1 MEALSE
7 VVYNFK
13 KGCEKMLFR
22 DRVKIANEYRLWLVA
37 EREGDKFII
46 EDCPESFLAFLQ
58 TKGYLKE
65 DKILKDTRKGR

>member
-1 MEALSE
+1 
-7 VVYNFK
+7 
-13 KGCEKMLFR
+13 MLFR

-37 EREGDKFII
+37 EREDDRFIV

-65 DKILKDTRKGR
+65 DKI